1 MAVELSY
8 FLKVEILLQ
17 SRLPL
22 LSKYVSV
29 QNPIRRFVVA
39 KVMKKLE
46 ENLNGF
52 VILKSWQFNHTHIS
66 KLSYTL

>member
-39 KVMKKLE
+39 KVMKKLK

-52 VILKSWQFNHTHIS
+52 VILKSWQFNHTQIS

>member
-29 QNPIRRFVVA
+29 QNPIQRFVVA
-39 KVMKKLE
+39 KVMKKLK

-52 VILKSWQFNHTHIS
+52 VILKSWQFNHTQIS